1 MWKSELPGK
10 KAVHGLNGTQQASQ
24 CGVTVPLLGTPQ
36 PQALMAQH
44 GPLAQME
51 TPIMPFWRKN
61 TTRCNE
67 TENQQKIRSHRE
79 TPNT

>member
-1 MWKSELPGK
+1 MHSSLDVEVGAPWEKD
-10 KAVHGLNGTQQASQ
+10 VHGLNGTQQASQ

-51 TPIMPFWRKN
+51 TPSSPLNKKHNKVQRN
-61 TTRCNE
+61 
-67 TENQQKIRSHRE
+67 RE
-79 TPNT
+79 STKDSVTS